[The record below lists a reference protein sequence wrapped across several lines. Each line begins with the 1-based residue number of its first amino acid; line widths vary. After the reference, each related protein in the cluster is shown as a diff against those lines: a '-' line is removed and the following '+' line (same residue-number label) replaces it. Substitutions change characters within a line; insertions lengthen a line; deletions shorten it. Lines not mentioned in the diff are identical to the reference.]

1 MTPIVL
7 VIQNESDDPV
17 ALVGEWIK
25 EVGVDVQVV
34 RAFAGEHVP
43 SAIPSNVAG
52 VIAMGGAMGAN
63 DDEIHPWLTSERS
76 LLKDVVAHD
85 FPFFGICLGGQVL
98 ATAVDGVVERTP
110 VPEVGIAQ
118 FRVSDESQDDRVFGS
133 LAGTDVIAA
142 EWHQDYITDLPDD
155 AVVLAGNDVCPVQA
169 FKLGQNVYGVQFHPE
184 VDAEMFAS
192 WAAIADEVLE
202 KVPHTSAEASA
213 QVAAA
218 ESELVETW
226 RPVFHAWAELVKAQQ
241 ANSL

>member
-25 EVGVDVQVV
+25 EVGVEVQVV
-34 RAFAGEHVP
+34 RAFAGEQVP
-43 SAIPSNVAG
+43 SAIPAGVAG

-63 DDEIHPWLTSERS
+63 DDETHPWLTPERS

-110 VPEVGIAQ
+110 APEVGIAK
-118 FRVSDESQDDRVFGS
+118 FRVSEQAQGDRVFGG
-133 LAGTDVIAA
+133 LAGTEVIAA

-155 AVVLAGNDVCPVQA
+155 AVVLAGNDACPVQA

-192 WAAIADEVLE
+192 WAAIADEVLA
-202 KVPHTSAEASA
+202 KVSHTSAEAAA
-213 QVAAA
+213 QVAEA
-218 ESELVETW
+218 EAELVKTW
-226 RPVFHAWAELVKAQQ
+226 RPVFQAWAELVKAQQ
-241 ANSL
+241 ANTL